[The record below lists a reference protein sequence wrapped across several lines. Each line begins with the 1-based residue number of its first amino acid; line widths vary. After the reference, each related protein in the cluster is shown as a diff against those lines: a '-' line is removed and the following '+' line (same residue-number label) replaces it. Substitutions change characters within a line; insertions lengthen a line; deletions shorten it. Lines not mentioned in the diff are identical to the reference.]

1 MEAIR
6 TDKTLGDSSEEQPGY
21 LQEAPQEEKVA
32 HGVGSKV
39 APVVGGRDGVFEDAV
54 DLVECVA
61 EVAGGGR
68 LWWREWR

>member
-1 MEAIR
+1 M
-6 TDKTLGDSSEEQPGY
+6 
-21 LQEAPQEEKVA
+21 A

-39 APVVGGRDGVFEDAV
+39 APVVGGSDGVFKDAV